1 MRYMLLFIFG
11 WLPLLVQGMQTPSHS
26 AYATLDWTVAETL
39 IALEQPPLAMGEVK
53 SYQRWV
59 MKPELPDTLID
70 LGIRMQP
77 NPEQILALS
86 QILQGKPLSFIN
98 SSFYASVTP
107 ILESFATVETVDFYR
122 PGNAWQNII
131 RATYQIARLIGKTEN
146 ADRLLNRFQQK
157 LAQIRPHLQRFT
169 DRPIILVQFIDI
181 RHLRIYAENSP
192 FGAVLQQLGFHNAW
206 QGEHNDWGF
215 QTIEVT
221 QLAAFP
227 ANSRFVVIKP
237 YPADI
242 ATALRHNTL
251 WQHLGMAQDP
261 LILPAVWTFGAIPSA
276 QRFAELLAHGLL
288 HGGEAW

>member
-1 MRYMLLFIFG
+1 MRYILFFIFG
-11 WLPLLVQGMQTPSHS
+11 WLPLWTQGMQAQSHS
-26 AYATLDWTVAETL
+26 TYATLDWTVAETL
-39 IALEQPPLAMGEVK
+39 LALEQPPLALGDVK
-53 SYQRWV
+53 SYRRWV
-59 MKPELPDTLID
+59 MQPELPDNIVD

-86 QILQGKPLSFIN
+86 QRLQGKPLSFIN
-98 SSFYASVTP
+98 SSFYASATP
-107 ILESFATVETVDFYR
+107 LLEKFGTVEIVDFYR
-122 PGNAWQNII
+122 PGNAWRNVVH
-131 RATYQIARLIGKTEN
+131 ATYQVARLIGKTEN
-146 ADRLLNRFQQK
+146 ADRLLNQFQQK
-157 LAQIRPHLQRFT
+157 IAEIRPHLQHFT
-169 DRPIILVQFIDI
+169 DRPIILVQFIDT

-192 FGAVLQQLGFHNAW
+192 FGAVLQQLGFYNAW

-221 QLAAFP
+221 QLAALP
-227 ANSRFVVIKP
+227 ANSRFVVVQP

-288 HGGEAW
+288 HGGESW